1 MILKA
6 SQKLR
11 WTGIGSA
18 AAVRNA
24 VFDTAFGNAFGNVFG
39 NVSVAAAVLLA
50 LMLGSASVS
59 AQPDFPNRP
68 VRMVVPQAAGA
79 SIDIA
84 ARILAQR
91 MQDGLGQ
98 PVVIE
103 NRPGANAIIG
113 MELVAKSKA
122 DGYTL
127 VIAPPSAVAINPL
140 VFKQL
145 PYDTLRDFAPVSQ
158 VTAITFV
165 VVVNSALPVQ
175 NLKDLAALARRRP
188 GDVAFGSAGV
198 ANMNHLSGE
207 LFSQLNTVKM
217 LHVPYKGET
226 PAVTELIAGN
236 NAVMF
241 TTLPSV
247 LPFIRSGKLRAIA
260 VLGPQ
265 RSPVLPEVPTAAESG
280 MAGIGS
286 SGWTGL
292 LAPAGTAPEIVQRL
306 YREVAR
312 VVKLPDVAEG
322 LAKQGADPVGSTP
335 EQFTAF
341 IKSEIAKWSK
351 VVKQSGIELTP

>member
-1 MILKA
+1 MV
-6 SQKLR
+6 
-11 WTGIGSA
+11 
-18 AAVRNA
+18 AAVTLA
-24 VFDTAFGNAFGNVFG
+24 VMLVP
-39 NVSVAAAVLLA
+39 AAGVR
-50 LMLGSASVS
+50 
-59 AQPDFPNRP
+59 AQSEFPNRP
-68 VRMVVPQAAGA
+68 VRIVVPQAAGA
-79 SIDIA
+79 SLDIA
-84 ARILAQR
+84 ARIVGQR
-91 MQDGLGQ
+91 MQEGLAQ

-113 MELVAKSKA
+113 MEFVAKSKG

-127 VIAPPSAVAINPL
+127 VLAPPSAIAINPL

-145 PYDTLRDFAPVSQ
+145 PYDTLRDFAPISQ
-158 VTAITFV
+158 VTGITFV
-165 VVVNSALPVQ
+165 VVVNPALPVQ
-175 NLKDLAALARRRP
+175 SLKDLAAIARKRP
-188 GDVAFGSAGV
+188 GELPFGSAGV

-207 LFSQLNTVKM
+207 LFSQLNGVKM

-226 PAVTELIAGN
+226 PAVTELIAGS

-260 VLGPQ
+260 TLGAQ
-265 RSPVLPEVPTAAESG
+265 RSPVLPDVPTAAESG

-292 LAPAGTAPEIVQRL
+292 LAPAGTPGDVILRL
-306 YREVAR
+306 HREVAR

-341 IKSEIAKWSK
+341 IRSEIAKWQK

>member
-1 MILKA
+1 MREV
-6 SQKLR
+6 S
-11 WTGIGSA
+11 TGMRRA
-18 AAVRNA
+18 AEP
-24 VFDTAFGNAFGNVFG
+24 GNASRAGTPRGVRTLAW
-39 NVSVAAAVLLA
+39 VAPIAIACSLGAAS
-50 LMLGSASVS
+50 SAR
-59 AQPDFPNRP
+59 AQSDFPNRP
-68 VRMVVPQAAGA
+68 VRIVVPQAAGA

-84 ARILAQR
+84 ARIVGQR

-113 MELVAKSKA
+113 MEFVAKAKG

-127 VIAPPSAVAINPL
+127 VIAPPSAIAINPL

-158 VTAITFV
+158 VTGITFV
-165 VVVNSALPVQ
+165 VVVNPALPAQ
-175 NLKDLAALARRRP
+175 SLKDLAAIARKRP
-188 GDVAFGSAGV
+188 GELPYGSAGV

-207 LFSQLNTVKM
+207 LFSQLNAVKM

-260 VLGPQ
+260 TLGAQ
-265 RSPVLPEVPTAAESG
+265 RSPVLPDVPTAAESG

-292 LAPAGTAPEIVQRL
+292 LAPAGTPADAVARL
-306 YREVAR
+306 HREVAR
-312 VVKLPDVAEG
+312 VVKLPEVADA

-341 IKSEIAKWSK
+341 IRSEIAKWQK
-351 VVKQSGIELTP
+351 VVRQSGIELTP

>member
-1 MILKA
+1 MHDRTVYA
-6 SQKLR
+6 RRARSAGVAPHD
-11 WTGIGSA
+11 TGATPCFTLTLGIA
-18 AAVRNA
+18 A
-24 VFDTAFGNAFGNVFG
+24 T
-39 NVSVAAAVLLA
+39 LA
-50 LMLGSASVS
+50 CALAH

-68 VRMVVPQAAGA
+68 VRIVVPQAVGA

-84 ARILAQR
+84 ARIVGQR
-91 MQDGLGQ
+91 MQEGLGQ

-113 MELVAKSKA
+113 MEVVAKSKP
-122 DGYTL
+122 DGHVL
-127 VIAPPSAVAINPL
+127 VMAPPSAVAINPL

-158 VTAITFV
+158 VSGITFV
-165 VVVNSALPVQ
+165 VVVNPALPVQ
-175 NLKDLAALARRRP
+175 TLKDLATLARKRP
-188 GDVAFGSAGV
+188 GELAFGSSGM

-207 LFSQLNTVKM
+207 LFSQLNAVKL

-226 PAVTELIAGN
+226 PAVSELIAGN

-247 LPFIRSGKLRAIA
+247 LPFIRSGRLRAVA
-260 VLGPQ
+260 VLGEQ
-265 RSPVLPEVPTAAESG
+265 RSAVLPEVPTATEAG

-292 LAPAGTAPEIVQRL
+292 LAPAGTQADTVQRL
-306 YREVAR
+306 SREVAR
-312 VVKLPDVAEG
+312 VVKLPDVTDG

-341 IKSEIAKWSK
+341 IKSEIAKWNK
-351 VVKQSGIELTP
+351 VVRQSGIELSQ